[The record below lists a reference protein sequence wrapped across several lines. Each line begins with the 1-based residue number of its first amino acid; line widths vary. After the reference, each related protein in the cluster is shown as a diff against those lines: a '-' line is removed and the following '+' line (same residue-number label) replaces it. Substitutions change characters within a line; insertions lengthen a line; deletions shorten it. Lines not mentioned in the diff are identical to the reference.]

1 MHCANTVAPDK
12 VKSCRLIVSCCL
24 QRESDRLEREVR
36 EWTQSKLDATHALY
50 ERHNKGKSVE
60 ARARQQLT
68 SAGRDITKG
77 WTTEQCIGRA
87 AVLVMK
93 SMTRFSE
100 HTLGLAYGLLDSH
113 HFKLQHDS
121 VIDKVIATE
130 VASAGASKV
139 QLAVLFQGLLDKQ
152 SELTGLADA
161 EYKSLKQDRE
171 QEANREQNK
180 ELMNKLVGAYKPQQG
195 QQARAGPAAR
205 APLGSVGG
213 CRYCSDLASVMTGIS
228 QGSLNIFAL
237 QQVAH

>member
-1 MHCANTVAPDK
+1 M
-12 VKSCRLIVSCCL
+12 
-24 QRESDRLEREVR
+24 EREVR

-50 ERHNKGKSVE
+50 ERHDKGKSVE
-60 ARARQQLT
+60 ARAKQQLT
-68 SAGRDITKG
+68 SAGRDIIKG
-77 WTTEQCIGRA
+77 WTAEQCIGRA

-93 SMTRFSE
+93 SMTSFSE

-121 VIDKVIATE
+121 VIDKVIVAE
-130 VASAGASKV
+130 VASPGASKV

-180 ELMNKLVGAYKPQQG
+180 ELMNKLVGAHSYKPQQG

-213 CRYCSDLASVMTGIS
+213 CR
-228 QGSLNIFAL
+228 
-237 QQVAH
+237 